1 MKGLAGTHDL
11 RLPAWGPYTKDYM
24 GVSHIPDVEVGLRF
38 DLSVFPGFYRGRV
51 QIPNVRWESG
61 YHRWEAG
68 VSQRGQSRS
77 IPWPR
82 ATPR

>member
-61 YHRWEAG
+61 YHPWEA
-68 VSQRGQSRS
+68 R
-77 IPWPR
+77 P
-82 ATPR
+82 T